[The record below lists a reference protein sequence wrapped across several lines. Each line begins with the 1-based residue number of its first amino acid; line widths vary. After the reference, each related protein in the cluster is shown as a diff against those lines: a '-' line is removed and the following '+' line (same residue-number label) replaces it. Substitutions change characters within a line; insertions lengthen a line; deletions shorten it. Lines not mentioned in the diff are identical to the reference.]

1 MYCAAVGKDKDNL
14 LCLLRIQVRFSCV
27 SDMSPLEVTTL
38 DLSDGTVGPKK
49 WMFPVCVPSC
59 LSQLWRYKKDAQ

>member
-1 MYCAAVGKDKDNL
+1 MQL
-14 LCLLRIQVRFSCV
+14 HFSYI
-27 SDMSPLEVTTL
+27 SDVSPLEVTTL
-38 DLSDGTVGPKK
+38 DLSDGTVGQKT